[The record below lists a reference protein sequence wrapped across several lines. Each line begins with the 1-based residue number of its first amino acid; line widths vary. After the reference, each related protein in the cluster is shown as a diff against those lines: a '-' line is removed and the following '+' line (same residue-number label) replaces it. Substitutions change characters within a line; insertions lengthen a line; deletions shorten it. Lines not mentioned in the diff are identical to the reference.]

1 MRRDVTRAEVERYK
15 ALFEKTR
22 RRLGFDIAIETIIT
36 AERFGNSGGRIAVE
50 ASPAV
55 TEACQQLV
63 SEVARIYGLTV
74 DQIRGEAEGA
84 DAKVV
89 RSARQEACWRLRKTG
104 IRYEDVA
111 RLMGMNVST
120 AFTAQMKFRARLYR
134 DAMLRRRMGVVRKA
148 AKAKTATA
156 PGKKPAARRAAH

>member
-1 MRRDVTRAEVERYK
+1 MKALTRADVDRYL
-15 ALFEKTR
+15 AMFEKTR
-22 RRLGFDIAIETIIT
+22 RRHGLAIAIETIIT

-134 DAMLRRRMGVVRKA
+134 DTMLRRRMGVVRKA
-148 AKAKTATA
+148 AKAKTPA
-156 PGKKPAARRAAH
+156 PGRKPAARRRTA

>member
-1 MRRDVTRAEVERYK
+1 MRRDVTRAEVDRYL
-15 ALFEKTR
+15 AMFEKTR
-22 RRLGFDIAIETIIT
+22 RRHGLAIAIETIIT

-74 DQIRGEAEGA
+74 AQIRGEAEGA

-148 AKAKTATA
+148 AKAKTPA
-156 PGKKPAARRAAH
+156 PGRKPAARRRTA

>member
-1 MRRDVTRAEVERYK
+1 MRRDVTRADVERYK
-15 ALFEKTR
+15 LLFEKTR

-63 SEVARIYGLTV
+63 SEVARIYGITFT
-74 DQIRGEAEGA
+74 QIRGESEGA
-84 DAKVV
+84 DIKVV
-89 RSARQEACWRLRKTG
+89 RAARQEACWRLRKTG

-111 RLMGMNVST
+111 GLMAMNVST
-120 AFTAQMKFRARLYR
+120 AFAAQLAFRARLYR
-134 DAMLRRRMGVVRKA
+134 DAMLRRRIGVVRKA
-148 AKAKTATA
+148 AKAKAAIVVGT
-156 PGKKPAARRAAH
+156 KPAVRRRSA